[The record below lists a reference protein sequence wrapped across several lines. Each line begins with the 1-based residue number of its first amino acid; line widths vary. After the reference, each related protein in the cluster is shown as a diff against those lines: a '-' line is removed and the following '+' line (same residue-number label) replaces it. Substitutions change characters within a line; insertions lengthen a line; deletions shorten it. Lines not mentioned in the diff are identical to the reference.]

1 LSQSNSEEA
10 AFVFCQVCG
19 LGNRDDAEFCSR
31 CQNKLLVLS
40 GAAAEEEEAFEEGTD
55 SFSFDEHLLERISI
69 LEEVLKRTGETVR
82 NILGAV
88 HKQEENILI
97 NHAGLATVRDLLEQ
111 KGIAHAEEWSDLWE
125 SKMDYQLLALEK
137 RERFSENKNRMA
149 ALYDGDKR
157 EIFLRLLDEAEYGF
171 YAFNLEKAM
180 EALASAFKL
189 HHENYEL
196 GHFLGESYFHE
207 GQTDQALHFF
217 SRVLAVKPE
226 HYEGL
231 VYSGV
236 IHHQRGENRRAE
248 DLLKRAVAL
257 YPEAFLPQF
266 SLGATYAGQGNLA
279 RAVVYLE
286 KAVLLDAV
294 PQAHYLLGSCHYEM
308 GRLKQAILDLNEAL
322 KLDPGFEECY
332 HLLGLCYLDR
342 RWTRKAL
349 DAFKQAQN
357 LNPKKMRYQ
366 DLVRYLSGHA
376 VVALPEVG
384 QEVTDLAQRAEEAA
398 TRGEGKEAL
407 ALYRQALAQDPDS
420 PTLLM
425 SYSVACLHLGRSQEI
440 RTVTEKILDLNPGE
454 MLRATAY
461 ATLIEALRG
470 EGKFMEGNRIGQR
483 LLDEGSSDF
492 SKAIAYYEMA
502 YTLAEMEEDLDE
514 ALHLAR
520 RSLECSPEELK
531 HFSFA
536 ALGWVHYKRQE
547 FPDAV
552 DFLGKATEAAPS
564 ATTMT
569 HLGMALIAAGEDERA
584 KDVLDHAR
592 HLDDRGGQLE
602 ETMMEFMKDSA
613 RILKGVR
620 RDD

>member
-1 LSQSNSEEA
+1 M
-10 AFVFCQVCG
+10 FCQVCG

-40 GAAAEEEEAFEEGTD
+40 GPVADGEEAFEETSD
-55 SFSFDEHLLERISI
+55 NFSFDEHLLERISI

-137 RERFSENKNRMA
+137 RERFSEKKNRIA
-149 ALYDGDKR
+149 ALYSGDKR
-157 EIFLRLLDEAEYGF
+157 DVFMKLLEEAEYGF

-180 EALASAFKL
+180 DALASAFKL
-189 HHENYEL
+189 HRENYEL

-207 GQTDQALHFF
+207 GKVDVALHFF
-217 SRVLAVKPE
+217 SRVLSVKPD

-236 IHHQRGENRRAE
+236 IHHQRGEDQRAE
-248 DLLKRAVAL
+248 ELLRRAVAL
-257 YPEAFLPQF
+257 YPNAFLPHF
-266 SLGATYAGQGNLA
+266 SLGATHASQGNLT

-286 KAVLLDAV
+286 KAVLLDSV

-308 GRLKQAILDLNEAL
+308 GKLKPAIADLNEAL

-342 RWTRKAL
+342 GWNRKAL
-349 DAFKQAQN
+349 DAFRQAQL

-376 VVALPEVG
+376 AVAMPELS
-384 QEVTDLAQRAEEAA
+384 QEVTELAQRADEAA
-398 TRGEGKEAL
+398 QRGDSKESL
-407 ALYRQALAQDPDS
+407 ALYRQALSLEPES

-425 SYSVACLHLGRSQEI
+425 SYSLACLHLGRSQEI
-440 RTVTEKILDLNPGE
+440 RNVTEKILDLDPGE

-470 EGKFMEGNRIGQR
+470 EGKFVEGNRIGRR
-483 LLDEGSSDF
+483 LLEEGSSDF

-502 YTLAEMEEDLDE
+502 YNLAEMEEDLDE
-514 ALHLAR
+514 ALDLAR

-531 HFSFA
+531 QFSLA

-547 FPDAV
+547 YGDAV
-552 DFLGKATEAAPS
+552 DFLGKANEVGPS
-564 ATTMT
+564 STTMT
-569 HLGMALIAAGEDERA
+569 HLGMALIASGEEERA

-592 HLDDRGGQLE
+592 RLDNRGGQLE
-602 ETMMEFMKDSA
+602 ETMVEFMKDSA

-620 RDD
+620 QDD

>member
-1 LSQSNSEEA
+1 M
-10 AFVFCQVCG
+10 FCQVCG
-19 LGNRDDAEFCSR
+19 LGNRDDAEYCSR

-40 GAAAEEEEAFEEGTD
+40 GGAAAEDEEAFEEGSE

-111 KGIAHAEEWSDLWE
+111 KGIVHAEEWSDLWE

-157 EIFLRLLDEAEYGF
+157 DVFLRLLDEAEYGF

-180 EALASAFKL
+180 DALVSAFKL
-189 HHENYEL
+189 HRENYEL

-207 GQTDQALHFF
+207 GRTDQALHFF
-217 SRVLAVKPE
+217 SRVLAVKPD

-248 DLLKRAVAL
+248 ELLKRAVAL
-257 YPEAFLPQF
+257 YPDAFLPHF

-286 KAVLLDAV
+286 KAVPLDSV
-294 PQAHYLLGSCHYEM
+294 PQAHYLLGSCYYEM
-308 GRLKQAILDLNEAL
+308 GKLKPAIRELNEAL
-322 KLDPGFEECY
+322 KLDPGFEECF

-349 DAFKQAQN
+349 DAFRQAQQ

-376 VVALPEVG
+376 VVALPDVS

-398 TRGEGKEAL
+398 GKGEIKDAL
-407 ALYRQALAQDPDS
+407 TYYRQALAQDPES

-425 SYSVACLHLGRSQEI
+425 SYAVTCLHLGRSQEI
-440 RTVTEKILDLNPGE
+440 RAITEKILDLDPGE

-470 EGKFMEGNRIGQR
+470 EGQFMEGNRLGQR

-502 YTLAEMEEDLDE
+502 YNLAEMEEDLDE
-514 ALHLAR
+514 ALELAR

-531 HFSFA
+531 QFSLA
-536 ALGWVHYKRQE
+536 ALGWVHYKREE
-547 FPDAV
+547 FRDAV
-552 DFLGKATEAAPS
+552 DCLGKATEAAPS

-569 HLGMALIAAGEDERA
+569 HLGMALIASGEEERA

-592 HLDDRGGQLE
+592 HLDERDGQLE

-613 RILKGVR
+613 RILRGVR
-620 RDD
+620 KEE

>member
-1 LSQSNSEEA
+1 M
-10 AFVFCQVCG
+10 FCQVCG
-19 LGNRDDAEFCSR
+19 LGNPDDAEYCSR

-40 GAAAEEEEAFEEGTD
+40 GAALEEEDAFEEGGE

-157 EIFLRLLDEAEYGF
+157 DVFLRLLDEAEYGF

-180 EALASAFKL
+180 DALASAFKL
-189 HHENYEL
+189 HRENYEL

-207 GQTDQALHFF
+207 GKVDQALHFF
-217 SRVLAVKPE
+217 TRVLAVKPD

-236 IHHQRGENRRAE
+236 VFHQRGDHRRAE
-248 DLLKRAVAL
+248 ELLKRAVAL
-257 YPEAFLPQF
+257 YPNAFLPHF
-266 SLGATYAGQGNLA
+266 SLGATHAGQGNLA

-286 KAVLLDAV
+286 KAVVLDAV

-308 GRLKQAILDLNEAL
+308 GKLKPAIRDLNEAL
-322 KLDPGFEECY
+322 KLDPGYEECY

-342 RWTRKAL
+342 RWNRKAL
-349 DAFKQAQN
+349 DAFRQAQK

-376 VVALPEVG
+376 AVALPEVG
-384 QEVTDLAQRAEEAA
+384 REASDLAQRAEESAA
-398 TRGEGKEAL
+398 RGDLKEAI
-407 ALYRQALAQDPDS
+407 ALYRQALSQDPES

-425 SYSVACLHLGRSQEI
+425 SYAVACLHLGRSAEI
-440 RTVTEKILDLNPGE
+440 RNVTEKILDLDAGE
-454 MLRATAY
+454 MLRTTAY

-470 EGKFMEGNRIGQR
+470 EGKFLEGNRIGQR
-483 LLDEGSSDF
+483 LLEEGASDF

-502 YTLAEMEEDLDE
+502 YNLAEMEEDLDE
-514 ALHLAR
+514 ALELAR

-531 HFSFA
+531 QFSLA

-547 FPDAV
+547 FDDAV
-552 DFLGKATEAAPS
+552 DFLGKATEASPS

-569 HLGMALIAAGEDERA
+569 HLGMALIASGEEERA

-592 HLDDRGGQLE
+592 RLDGRGGQLE

-620 RDD
+620 QDD